1 MRFSLIFHC
10 HCVTVWICLNIQNW
24 HQPNFEH
31 EPLRNKWNNPS
42 KTIPWTKEL
51 DSPLMLGFYLRLPF
65 KQYVHVAVA
74 QQSLQNGWLSVGRKK
89 YPQWLGF
96 WYILSTCKVEFYR
109 FPTWWISR
117 KNITNWF
124 RPALS
129 NSFGKLSHPWCCR
142 KGILR
147 PKSRKPLDETG
158 VWKWGMP
165 TETTTPLKKNMLFD

>member
-89 YPQWLGF
+89 HPVTGILIYI
-96 WYILSTCKVEFYR
+96 YILSTCKVEFYR

-142 KGILR
+142 RGILR
-147 PKSRKPLDETG
+147 SKSRKPLDETG
-158 VWKWGMP
+158 VSENEVCQP
-165 TETTTPLKKNMLFD
+165 RLQPL